1 MGNHRSRSILVI
13 QFIQLT
19 RLTALI
25 LILPLSSCRT
35 PPRPAPPEAS
45 APLRPAAPA
54 EKPNPFLTEWAGT
67 TWIIR
72 DPEHG
77 PRSGGKE
84 AAPRTFPG
92 YRGFHLARDGRLL
105 LINMDEALGDRWRAH
120 GNELQ
125 LSFISGPPHLPLE
138 GPLLAFIPENGDSDS
153 MRLVPSSDSASPGQS
168 PSPGIVFERA
178 GAAVDIVENHWIPKK
193 LTGGDSVMWPMNR
206 EIHLIILPDGS
217 GGLGILG
224 YGGENRFRGT
234 VIISNETF
242 QPGPISKTAAF
253 GPNSEFENLFTAR
266 IGESTRSI
274 QVDHDLFLFSRTRPA
289 AAFRVQLFD

>member
-1 MGNHRSRSILVI
+1 
-13 QFIQLT
+13 
-19 RLTALI
+19 
-25 LILPLSSCRT
+25 
-35 PPRPAPPEAS
+35 
-45 APLRPAAPA
+45 
-54 EKPNPFLTEWAGT
+54 
-67 TWIIR
+67 
-72 DPEHG
+72 
-77 PRSGGKE
+77 
-84 AAPRTFPG
+84 
-92 YRGFHLARDGRLL
+92 
-105 LINMDEALGDRWRAH
+105 MDEALGDRWRAQ

-125 LSFISGPPHLPLE
+125 LSFISGPPHLSLE
-138 GPLLAFIPENGDSDS
+138 GSLLAFIPENGDSDS

-224 YGGENRFRGT
+224 YGGENRFRGIVT
-234 VIISNETF
+234 ISDETF

-253 GPNSEFENLFTAR
+253 GPNSDFENLFTAR

>member
-1 MGNHRSRSILVI
+1 
-13 QFIQLT
+13 
-19 RLTALI
+19 
-25 LILPLSSCRT
+25 
-35 PPRPAPPEAS
+35 
-45 APLRPAAPA
+45 
-54 EKPNPFLTEWAGT
+54 
-67 TWIIR
+67 
-72 DPEHG
+72 
-77 PRSGGKE
+77 
-84 AAPRTFPG
+84 
-92 YRGFHLARDGRLL
+92 
-105 LINMDEALGDRWRAH
+105 MDEALGDRWRAQ

-125 LSFISGPPHLPLE
+125 LSFISGRPHLPLE

-234 VIISNETF
+234 VIISDETF
-242 QPGPISKTAAF
+242 QPGPISKAAAF